1 MGYMREETIEVWEFF
16 YIFYRLKRIFKN
28 DVIFCFGQTLNLS
41 LEKLRR
47 GGGGIQGGR
56 NRSKNLK

>member
-1 MGYMREETIEVWEFF
+1 MGHMREETTEVWEPSH
-16 YIFYRLKRIFKN
+16 IPYRLKRISKN
-28 DVIFCFGQTLNLS
+28 DVISCSGQTLNLS
-41 LEKLRR
+41 LEKSRR